1 MTSQS
6 VSGFES
12 LQPIRL
18 NLEDDKDAIDNPV
31 FYVVSW
37 GQPGKVMMQHVKT
50 KEPTKVNMLPIK
62 FRKHFE
68 NVSDAQDYAEML
80 RKTPKEQYFYHM
92 VVDMGKWRCVLVD
105 EDAMEAVGTNF
116 AYTDDQPVLKE
127 IMEGA
132 QASFEEGR
140 ADLRAMMT
148 DAFEETKMWKDL
160 QTMTH
165 TPVDSDHTQRKA
177 AQQKRR
183 AQFEEATKAF
193 RENKEDIFA
202 QLAAI
207 AKK

>member
-1 MTSQS
+1 MSEA

-18 NLEDDKDAIDNPV
+18 NLEDDKDAIDNPTY
-31 FYVVSW
+31 FVVSW
-37 GQPGKVMMQHVKT
+37 GQPGKVVMQHIKT
-50 KEPTKVNMLPIK
+50 KEPAKVNMLPIK
-62 FRKHFE
+62 FRKYFD
-68 NVSDAQDYAEML
+68 NVNDAQAYAETL

-92 VVDMGKWRCVLVD
+92 VVDMGRWRCVLVD
-105 EDAMEAVGTNF
+105 EEAMEAVGTNF

-148 DAFEETKMWKDL
+148 DAFEETKMWREL
-160 QTMTH
+160 QTMSH
-165 TPVDSDHTQRKA
+165 TPVEADHNLLRVK
-177 AQQKRR
+177 QQQRR
-183 AQFEEATKAF
+183 AHFEEKTKGF

>member
-1 MTSQS
+1 MSEA

-18 NLEDDKDAIDNPV
+18 NLDDDKDAIDNPAY
-31 FYVVSW
+31 FVVSW

-50 KEPTKVNMLPIK
+50 KEPAKVNMLPIK
-62 FRKHFE
+62 FRKYFD
-68 NVSDAQDYAEML
+68 NANDAQAYAETL

-92 VVDMGKWRCVLVD
+92 VVDMGRWRCVLVD
-105 EDAMEAVGTNF
+105 EEAMEAVGTNF

-148 DAFEETKMWKDL
+148 DAFEETKMWREL
-160 QTMTH
+160 QTMSH
-165 TPVDSDHTQRKA
+165 TPVEADHNLLRVK
-177 AQQKRR
+177 QQQRR
-183 AQFEEATKAF
+183 AHFEEKTKGF
-193 RENKEDIFA
+193 RDNKEDIFA